1 MISLR
6 RTVLGEDH
14 EQFRGV
20 ADHFIRTNVL
30 PVYPEWEARGEVPR
44 QLYRDLGAHGILGVN
59 LPEEFGGAGQD
70 DYGYNVVL
78 QEAAARHCVTLGT
91 VRTHLDVVVPY
102 FTHFCTPEQ
111 RARWFPGLVS
121 GDLFTAIALSEPDT
135 GSDLAG
141 VRTSAR
147 RVPGGFTLNGAKTFI
162 TGGLHADLVVVLAR
176 TSTVDDRRDGLTLL
190 VVEAG
195 MAGFVKGRKLDKL
208 GLRVQDTVE
217 LSFTDVFVPEE
228 NVLGEVGGA
237 FPMLV
242 RNLAQERVAIA
253 VGAVAQAEAAID
265 LTVAYAR
272 DRTVF
277 GKALGSFQ
285 NTKFALAGA
294 HAETLAART
303 MLDAAVAALRDG
315 DLDPADAAAV
325 KLFCTE
331 AQGRTVDACLQ
342 LFGGYGYMTEYP
354 IARLYADARVTRIY
368 AGTSEVMR
376 SIVGKSLGLEA

>member
-1 MISLR
+1 MR

-20 ADHFIRTNVL
+20 ADHFIRTSVL

-91 VRTHLDVVVPY
+91 VRTHLDVVLPY

-147 RVPGGFTLNGAKTFI
+147 RVPGGFTLTGAKTFI

-176 TSTVDDRRDGLTLL
+176 TSKEDDRRAGLTLL

-195 MAGFVKGRKLDKL
+195 MAGFVKGRNLDKL

-217 LSFTDVFVPEE
+217 LSFTDVFVPDE
-228 NVLGEVGGA
+228 NVLGEVGRA
-237 FPMLV
+237 FPILT

-253 VGAVAQAEAAID
+253 VGAVAQAEAAIE

-272 DRTVF
+272 DRRVF

-294 HAETLAART
+294 RAETLAART
-303 MLDAAVAALRDG
+303 MLDTAIASLRDG
-315 DLDPADAAAV
+315 VLDPADAAAV

-354 IARLYADARVTRIY
+354 IARLFADARVTRIY

-376 SIVGKSLGLEA
+376 SIVSKSMGLGA